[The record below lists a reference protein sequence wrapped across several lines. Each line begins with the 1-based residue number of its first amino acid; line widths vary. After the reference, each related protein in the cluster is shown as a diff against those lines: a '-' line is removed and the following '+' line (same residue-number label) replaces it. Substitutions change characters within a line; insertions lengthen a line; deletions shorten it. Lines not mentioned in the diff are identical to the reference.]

1 MTAADRAKAFIS
13 KVSKKVG
20 EVING
25 ACTAV
30 WKVGKNLFDRFIN
43 VVKVKSGSPSISSY
57 VLTTYSSDDV
67 HDGLSISS
75 IGDEMTG
82 EAISLGEPYIVFV
95 TESDGKTTVDDFSD
109 SPVEI
114 SIEYTDKMLSDIGA
128 TEENESEI
136 EMFKYDEKKCGY
148 FSVGGDVDTAN
159 NKVTVTITEPGQF
172 ILAIN
177 KITTP
182 DNNDPAAISDNSVEK
197 QTLAQVSSKT
207 FTAGSDTYTVSWN
220 SFVQFDGRKHNG
232 VGTDASGNP
241 ASSKESGK
249 KVSDLKVIITKN
261 GEPVDPSKYTVKTKN
276 NKNASVSIDGITAI
290 QTNSK
295 KLPSFTIKFKGKEY
309 KDANKAAKNERFE
322 FGIIPAELKDNLVTF
337 DKVKTGKDGTVQIK
351 QVTFK
356 PEAGT
361 SGGPAPKPL
370 KLKYKKPEAKTDF
383 VTDVGSDGSM
393 TITGKNNYYGT
404 VAYKK

>member
-1 MTAADRAKAFIS
+1 M
-13 KVSKKVG
+13 
-20 EVING
+20 
-25 ACTAV
+25 
-30 WKVGKNLFDRFIN
+30 
-43 VVKVKSGSPSISSY
+43 
-57 VLTTYSSDDV
+57 
-67 HDGLSISS
+67 
-75 IGDEMTG
+75 
-82 EAISLGEPYIVFV
+82 
-95 TESDGKTTVDDFSD
+95 
-109 SPVEI
+109 
-114 SIEYTDKMLSDIGA
+114 
-128 TEENESEI
+128 
-136 EMFKYDEKKCGY
+136 
-148 FSVGGDVDTAN
+148 
-159 NKVTVTITEPGQF
+159 
-172 ILAIN
+172 
-177 KITTP
+177 
-182 DNNDPAAISDNSVEK
+182 
-197 QTLAQVSSKT
+197 
-207 FTAGSDTYTVSWN
+207 SWN